1 MKDAPSKIEVME
13 KLQALISATVT
24 REAAANWAQRWVI
37 LEYPPDMDEEVWSAL
52 VFICSADMI
61 SLDRPYLYG
70 REDFER
76 ELERLK

>member
-1 MKDAPSKIEVME
+1 MKDAPSKIEVKE
-13 KLQALISATVT
+13 KLQALISATIT

-37 LEYPPDMDEEVWSAL
+37 LEDPPDMDEKVWSAL
-52 VFICSADMI
+52 TFICSADMI